1 MGAGCSDPFAAVAV
15 SDGLDLSGFD
25 TYFRQ
30 ALPVSADTVV
40 CQHNE
45 RIFCPWYQLNAVV
58 SQSLWVLVF
67 LRGDGLSPQVH
78 VLRGKLLFL
87 VTCQQKKDT
96 LTQSPARID
105 HT

>member
-67 LRGDGLSPQVH
+67 SDENKMEYFTPGNVSAAAIHCRINYLL
-78 VLRGKLLFL
+78 VLTKFL
-87 VTCQQKKDT
+87 VKV
-96 LTQSPARID
+96 L
-105 HT
+105 